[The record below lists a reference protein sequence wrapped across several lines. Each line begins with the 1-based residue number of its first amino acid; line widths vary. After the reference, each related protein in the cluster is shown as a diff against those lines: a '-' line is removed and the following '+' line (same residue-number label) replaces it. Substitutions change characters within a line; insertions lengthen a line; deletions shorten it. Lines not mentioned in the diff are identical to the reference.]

1 MMVHGSC
8 MIKKILLALVL
19 GIVGTI
25 FFAHHDQWMHQQIV
39 ALCQKNARESLGACV
54 SFKIQSLNFFSPS
67 ITITD
72 VEMLSLEGYA
82 WSWKCKK
89 CSMNASWIQFLL
101 RGVMECHVVMDGFDC
116 SSQLRGEGLAIT
128 DHISAMMEGS
138 LLPISTELKSVVFKN
153 AQGAVVDENN
163 TRVSLCFN
171 SSSLTIGNRMKTV
184 MSVYDGI
191 IVYDDE
197 TYAENIVADI
207 LITTWFDGAKMLYAG
222 NGSGV
227 LQLLHMHDEG
237 TCYLSGSVKSG
248 RGRFSVRNAYNSL
261 VIDPIVITEQ
271 EVRINGVLPLSY
283 GMRCI
288 SKKLDLAAIALAK
301 EEVAGRIHWSA
312 RCTKDAERRI
322 DGHIIVEDGVI
333 GERRLCDVAKI
344 VFSRRES
351 QWKLKLGMVRYSQE
365 CNGIGSWNEKTGY
378 GTCVLRNSTSLSSSA
393 ASYWHVQP
401 NNFMCHVWFNHH
413 EGVGIYTVSAENRL
427 SKVRHAVQGGVS
439 YAKGLLELTGLL
451 DATTFECQADIF
463 PQFSLRRCV
472 YADHDKKPFVILDQL
487 SDGSRIMKGA
497 ISFAFVRGFINT
509 FFQYDVQGEGMF
521 TLRGNVS
528 PENVW
533 FDVALCDATIRLPET
548 YNFIDGFH
556 ARVSYDAKKRL
567 GELSDMAVS
576 LYTGNVSCLRATAV
590 FDQQGNLTFVHAPV
604 ILNRCLLNSKKDL
617 FAIVSGSLLLSK
629 KASNNPSIA
638 GSLIIDR
645 AQLKENIFSSVIQ
658 KRLFDSTHS
667 ALALSEV
674 AVDCDV
680 TIETKSPIR
689 VDTAFLQT
697 NAKVHLHVQKNGKE
711 PIVDGV
717 VTLQSGNLIFPY
729 KPLFISKGILTFS
742 PEQLFDP
749 AIELVARNKIKKY
762 DVSLQVAGSLLN
774 HHIML
779 DSTPPLSEE
788 QIMTLLLVGS
798 QESSLNSM
806 IPALILQNLKTLI
819 FANNQSTFLEKYFAP
834 LLRPF
839 NISLMPSFADQ
850 TGRGGLRGM
859 LEISIDDRWRAVIQK
874 NFTLTEDT
882 RFELEFLLSDDITLR
897 GIRDERRDMGGEVEM
912 RWKF

>member
-1 MMVHGSC
+1 
-8 MIKKILLALVL
+8 MIKKIILALCL
-19 GIVGTI
+19 GLIGTI
-25 FFAHHDQWMHQQIV
+25 FFAQYDQWTHQKIV
-39 ALCQKNARESLGACV
+39 TLCQKNAQESLGCRA

-67 ITITD
+67 IVIAD
-72 VEMLSLEGYA
+72 IEMYSLEDEA

-89 CSMNASWIQFLL
+89 CSMRASWLHYML
-101 RGVMECHVVMDGFDC
+101 RGVMECHVIMDGFDC
-116 SSQLRGEGLAIT
+116 SSRVRGEGLAID
-128 DHISAMMEGS
+128 DHIAAMMEDA
-138 LLPISTELKSVVFKN
+138 LLPIATELKSVVFKN
-153 AQGAVVDENN
+153 SRGAVVEKDN
-163 TRVSLCFN
+163 TRVSLSFN
-171 SSSLTIGNRMKTV
+171 SSSLAIGNRIKTAI
-184 MSVYDGI
+184 SVYDGA
-191 IVYDDE
+191 IVYDGVRYGE
-197 TYAENIVADI
+197 GIIADI
-207 LITTWFDGAKMLYAG
+207 LVTTWFDDTKLLYTG

-227 LQLLHMHDEG
+227 LQLLHMQDEG
-237 TCYLSGSVKSG
+237 TCYLSGSVESG

-261 VIDPIVITEQ
+261 VIDPIIITEQ
-271 EVRINGVLPLSY
+271 EIRINGVLPLSY
-283 GMRCI
+283 VMRCI
-288 SKKLDLAAIALAK
+288 AKKENLEIAGQ
-301 EEVAGRIHWSA
+301 VHCSV
-312 RCTKDAERRI
+312 RCTKNAARRI
-322 DGHIIVEDGVI
+322 DGHVIVEDGVI
-333 GERRLCDVAKI
+333 NQRRLCDVAKVI
-344 VFSRRES
+344 FTRRDS
-351 QWKLKLGMVRYSQE
+351 QWKFKLGMMRYNQE
-365 CNGIGSWNEKTGY
+365 CNGVGLWNEKAEY
-378 GTCVLRNSTSLSSSA
+378 GTCILRNSTPLSLCA
-393 ASYWHVQP
+393 TSYWHVLP
-401 NNFMCHVWFNHH
+401 NNFMCHLWFNHH
-413 EGVGIYTVSAENRL
+413 ESVGIYTVGAENRL
-427 SKVRHAVQGGVS
+427 SKVRHSVQGGVS
-439 YAKGLLELTGLL
+439 YAQGLFGLTGLL
-451 DATTFECQADIF
+451 DTTTFECQADVF

-472 YADHDKKPFVILDQL
+472 YADYEKKPFVALERM
-487 SDGSRIMKGA
+487 SDDSRVMQGN

-509 FFQYDVQGEGMF
+509 FFQYDVQGEGIF

-528 PENVW
+528 PENMW
-533 FDVALCDATIRLPET
+533 FDVALRDATIRLPET

-556 ARVSYDAKKRL
+556 AHVSYDIHKRL

-576 LYTGNVSCLRATAV
+576 LYTGSVSCLRATAL
-590 FDQQGNLTFVHAPV
+590 FDQQGSLTFVHAPV

-617 FAIVSGSLLLSK
+617 FAIVSGGLLLSK
-629 KASNNPSIA
+629 KSSSNPSVT

-658 KRLFDSTHS
+658 KRLFDSTDS
-667 ALALSEV
+667 ALSLPDV
-674 AVDCDV
+674 PVDCDI

-697 NAKVHLHVQKNGKE
+697 NAKVNLRVQKKGKE
-711 PIVDGV
+711 PTVAGT

-729 KPLFISKGILTFS
+729 KPLFISKSILTFS
-742 PEQLFDP
+742 PERLFDP
-749 AIELVARNKIKKY
+749 TIELVARNKIKKY

-806 IPALILQNLKTLI
+806 IPTLILQNLKTLI

-882 RFELEFLLSDDITLR
+882 RLELEFLLSDDITLR

>member
-1 MMVHGSC
+1 MV
-8 MIKKILLALVL
+8 KNFFFALAL
-19 GIVGTI
+19 GIIGTI
-25 FFAHHDQWMHQQIV
+25 FFAQHDQWTHQKIV
-39 ALCQKNARESLGACV
+39 TLCQKIAQESLGCRA

-67 ITITD
+67 VVIADI
-72 VEMLSLEGYA
+72 EMYSLDDGA

-89 CSMNASWIQFLL
+89 CSMHASWIRYVL
-101 RGVMECHVVMDGFDC
+101 RGIMECHVVMDEFDC
-116 SSQLRGEGLAIT
+116 SSRVYGEGLAIDT
-128 DHISAMMEGS
+128 HIAAMMEDS

-153 AQGAVVDENN
+153 AQGAVVEPND
-163 TRVSLCFN
+163 TRVSFFFN
-171 SSSLTIGNRMKTV
+171 SSSLAIGNRMKTA
-184 MSVYDGI
+184 MSVYDGS
-191 IVYDDE
+191 IVYDGV
-197 TYAENIVADI
+197 TYGEGVVADI
-207 LITTWFDGAKMLYAG
+207 LVTTWFDGTKMLYTG

-227 LQLLHMHDEG
+227 LQLLHMQDEG
-237 TCYLSGSVKSG
+237 TCYLSGSVESG

-271 EVRINGVLPLSY
+271 EVRINGTLPLSY
-283 GMRCI
+283 VMRCI
-288 SKKLDLAAIALAK
+288 AKK
-301 EEVAGRIHWSA
+301 ENVESSGQVHCSVRY
-312 RCTKDAERRI
+312 TKDKAQRI
-322 DGHIIVEDGVI
+322 DGYVIVEDGVF
-333 GERRLCDVAKI
+333 GQRRLCDVAKI
-344 VFSRRES
+344 VFGRRDS
-351 QWKLKLGMVRYSQE
+351 QWKFKLGMMRYNQE
-365 CNGIGSWNEKTGY
+365 CNGVGSWNEKAEY
-378 GTCVLRNSTSLSSSA
+378 GTCILRNSTPLSSCA
-393 ASYWHVQP
+393 TSYWHVLP
-401 NNFMCHVWFNHH
+401 NNFMCHLWFNHH
-413 EGVGIYTVSAENRL
+413 ESVGIYTVSAENRL
-427 SKVRHAVQGGVS
+427 SKVCHSVQGGVS
-439 YAKGLLELTGLL
+439 YAQGLFGLTGLL
-451 DATTFECQADIF
+451 DSTTFECEAEVV
-463 PQFSLRRCV
+463 PQFSLRRCL
-472 YADHDKKPFVILDQL
+472 YADQDKKPLVSLERI
-487 SDGSRIMKGA
+487 SDDSRIMQGN
-497 ISFAFVRGFINT
+497 ISFAFVRGFIKT

-528 PENVW
+528 PESVW
-533 FDVALCDATIRLPET
+533 FDVALRDATIRLPET

-556 ARVSYDAKKRL
+556 AHVSYDSNKRL
-567 GELSDMAVS
+567 GELSDIAVS
-576 LYTGNVSCLRATAV
+576 LYTGNVSCLRATAL

-629 KASNNPSIA
+629 NASSNPSVA
-638 GSLIIDR
+638 GALIIDR

-658 KRLFDSTHS
+658 KRLFDSTDS
-667 ALALSEV
+667 ALSLPDV
-674 AVDCDV
+674 AVDCDI

-697 NAKVHLHVQKNGKE
+697 NAKVNLRVQKKGKE
-711 PIVDGV
+711 PTVAGT

-749 AIELVARNKIKKY
+749 TIELVARNKIKKY

-806 IPALILQNLKTLI
+806 IPTLILQNLKTLI

-882 RFELEFLLSDDITLR
+882 RLELEFLLSDDITLR